1 MTRIAVRH
9 VVLGVS
15 GGIAGYKACT
25 IARRLTEAGVL
36 VDVVMSSSA
45 TEFIRPL
52 TFEAL
57 TGRPVVTSLW
67 DHGRALDHVR
77 MGRAETDLIIV
88 APATAQLIARMAQG
102 MADDFLTALLL
113 ARKAP
118 VLLCPAMNDVM
129 YSRAETQENL
139 KKLGNRQAAIGN
151 RGSAADSRF
160 PIPDSRITILG
171 PATGPLAH
179 GEGEGPGR
187 MVEPE
192 EIVAH
197 VERLLRSAAP
207 FAGKHIVVTAGP
219 TREAMDPVRVMT
231 NRSSGRMGFELA
243 RAAWLR
249 DATVTLISGPTQF
262 EPPIGVKV
270 VRIESTQ
277 ELQDAV
283 SQSLSSADALIM
295 AAAPADY
302 KPSTTA
308 DRKVKRDAGPVT
320 LTLEPTGDVLASTA
334 YWRRSSA
341 VMVGF
346 ALETHDMLVSAREK
360 LDKKQLDL
368 IVANSATEPGSG
380 PESATNKVT
389 LVTAT
394 AAEELP
400 LMPKAEVA
408 EAILDRIETL
418 MAARA

>member
-1 MTRIAVRH
+1 VPRIAGRH

-77 MGRAETDLIIV
+77 LGRAETDLIIV

-129 YSRAETQENL
+129 YLHAATQANL
-139 KKLGNRQAAIGN
+139 KQLGNRQSAMGNRQAAMGN
-151 RGSAADSRF
+151 REWAMGL
-160 PIPDSRITILG
+160 TILG

-197 VERLLRSAAP
+197 GERLLRSAAP

-219 TREAMDPVRVMT
+219 TREAMDPVRVVT

-249 DATVTLISGPTQF
+249 GATVTLITGPTQL

-270 VRIESTQ
+270 VRIESTE

-302 KPSTTA
+302 KPATTA

-320 LTLEPTGDVLASTA
+320 LTLEPTADVLASTA

-346 ALETHDMLVSAREK
+346 ALETHDMLASAREK
-360 LDKKQLDL
+360 LDKKHLDL

-418 MAARA
+418 MASRA